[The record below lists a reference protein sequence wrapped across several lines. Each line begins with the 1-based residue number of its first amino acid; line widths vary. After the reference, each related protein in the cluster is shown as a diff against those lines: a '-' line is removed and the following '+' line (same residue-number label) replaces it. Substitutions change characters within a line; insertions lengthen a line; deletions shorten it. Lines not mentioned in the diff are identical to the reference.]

1 MPFGAGSVMIKTS
14 NSVAE
19 YIGSYDI
26 HRRRKVAEK
35 VVKNPGFPAKRTSR
49 TWRSFWSSWRTTT
62 TSRTSGTTGNRTKG
76 NKINGILPETP
87 INKGEKFKIA
97 RT

>member
-1 MPFGAGSVMIKTS
+1 MPFKARSVMIKTS

-35 VVKNPGFPAKRTSR
+35 IVKNPGFPAKRTSR
-49 TWRSFWSSWRTTT
+49 TWRSSWSSWRTTT
-62 TSRTSGTTGNRTKG
+62 TFKMSTTTGSRTN
-76 NKINGILPETP
+76 LHP
-87 INKGEKFKIA
+87 
-97 RT
+97 